1 MWADKD
7 VIADRVT
14 MKNSKRPSGFQNR
27 FAARMMFSAV
37 LSIAAAAGC
46 GTTVKR
52 GATEQLLTS
61 DAVDRTIAQFDFRDL
76 SGKKVYLDTQYIQA
90 VKGIGFVNSAYI
102 ISSLRQQLVA
112 ARCLLQNKKDDA
124 DYIVEA
130 RVGALGLDS
139 HEITYGIPAS
149 NALSTAASL
158 VPTAP
163 PLPTIPEI
171 SFAKKKDQL
180 AAAKI
185 AVFAYNRKTRQ
196 PVWQSGV
203 NESESTAKDT
213 WVFGAGPFQRGTI
226 YEGTQFAG
234 TRLGIPFFRRH
245 RRQAVTVSYRNEV
258 HFRELPLKPN
268 IAATSATP
276 PAGKAPA
283 QSDKPTKAASVAKAV
298 SASSSKAQKTG
309 TKSPTHD
316 DKVVPASGTSVG
328 KPAAK
333 TGSSTENRPSGKQ
346 ATSTTIIHREPA
358 RLFMQLEESDRGW
371 LKPRLSRPSGVFD
384 WLPSLVPHRR
394 Q

>member
-1 MWADKD
+1 
-7 VIADRVT
+7 
-14 MKNSKRPSGFQNR
+14 MK
-27 FAARMMFSAV
+27 
-37 LSIAAAAGC
+37 
-46 GTTVKR
+46 
-52 GATEQLLTS
+52 E
-61 DAVDRTIAQFDFRDL
+61 
-76 SGKKVYLDTQYIQA
+76 
-90 VKGIGFVNSAYI
+90 
-102 ISSLRQQLVA
+102 
-112 ARCLLQNKKDDA
+112 DA

-203 NESESTAKDT
+203 NEADSTAKDT
-213 WVFGAGPFQRGTI
+213 WVLGAGPFQRGTI

-234 TRLGIPFFRRH
+234 TRLGIPFFQRSRR
-245 RRQAVTVSYRNEV
+245 RSSAVSYRNEV
-258 HFRELPLKPN
+258 HFRELPLKPT

-276 PAGKAPA
+276 PSGKAPVKP
-283 QSDKPTKAASVAKAV
+283 DKPTKPISVVKAK
-298 SASSSKAQKTG
+298 SASSSKSRKTG
-309 TKSPTHD
+309 TQSPTYD
-316 DKVVPASGTSVG
+316 DKVVPASRTSAG
-328 KPAAK
+328 KPAAN
-333 TGSSTENRPSGKQ
+333 TGSSTPNRPDGKQ

-358 RLFMQLEESDRGW
+358 RLFMQLEDSNRGW
-371 LKPRLSRPSGVFD
+371 LKPRLSEPSGLVD
-384 WLPSLVPHRR
+384 WMPSLVPHRKK
-394 Q
+394 